1 MKKRE
6 VTRPYAKAHL
16 PRVNWEAERSGEL
29 VGVLACT
36 VTRSQPVKGVLDIE
50 RCGPGSSKSKTI

>member
-1 MKKRE
+1 MGNVHVKKRE

-29 VGVLACT
+29 V
-36 VTRSQPVKGVLDIE
+36 RQYIQ
-50 RCGPGSSKSKTI
+50 